1 MDPDRDEIYEFV
13 TKPSFSDL
21 PRYMI
26 ISTRKVQLFTKV
38 EAQKDWTDMGC
49 YKTSVGI

>member
-21 PRYMI
+21 PRYLI
-26 ISTRKVQLFTKV
+26 ISILSQREKYSYSSK
-38 EAQKDWTDMGC
+38 
-49 YKTSVGI
+49 